1 MEYTNLWYPLMLIA
15 TCLVIGLGMG
25 AFIMR
30 LKLNKDINLLEIDLS
45 VAHER
50 LRELLGQ
57 YNNVRSKKD
66 KVKPTKLDNTFKA
79 ELQLKDDTIDRLN
92 DLREQDQGI
101 IKALNNEGAVAASQI
116 LLLEARISKNK
127 KVAIE
132 REEELKSALD
142 RINNQLDIIAEL
154 ESESKTN
161 TFKEKDT
168 NSEIQELSVAVK
180 ARDMSIERK
189 DKRIQELESVIEEYE
204 GDDGKRLGGGVG
216 NWKRI

>member
-1 MEYTNLWYPLMLIA
+1 MEYTNLWQPFMLIA
-15 TCLVIGLGMG
+15 TCLVTGLGIG
-25 AFIMR
+25 ALLMHR
-30 LKLNKDINLLEIDLS
+30 KLNKDINLLEVDLS

-57 YNNVRSKKD
+57 YNTVRSKKD

-79 ELQLKDDTIDRLN
+79 ELQIKDDKIDRLN

-101 IKALNNEGAVAASQI
+101 IKGLNDEGTIAASQI

-132 REEELKSALD
+132 REVELKDALT
-142 RINNQLDIIAEL
+142 RVNNQLDIIAEL

-168 NSEIQELSVAVK
+168 NSEIQELSVAIK

-189 DKRIQELESVIEEYE
+189 DKRIQELESIIEEYE
-204 GDDGKRLGGGVG
+204 GDDGERLGGGVE

>member
-1 MEYTNLWYPLMLIA
+1 MEYTNLWQPLMLIA

-66 KVKPTKLDNTFKA
+66 KVKPTKLDDSFKA
-79 ELQLKDDTIDRLN
+79 QLQIKDDTIDRLN
-92 DLREQDQGI
+92 SLLESKTTHLEHDSKNLGI
-101 IKALNNEGAVAASQI
+101 AAAQI
-116 LLLEARISKNK
+116 LVLEGRISKNK
-127 KVAIE
+127 KIAIE

-142 RINNQLDIIAEL
+142 RINNQLDIISEL

-168 NSEIQELSVAVK
+168 NSEIQELSIAVK

-204 GDDGKRLGGGVG
+204 GDDGKRLGGGVE

>member
-1 MEYTNLWYPLMLIA
+1 MEYTNLWQPFMLIA
-15 TCLVIGLGMG
+15 TCLVTGLGIG
-25 AFIMR
+25 ALMMHR
-30 LKLNKDINLLEIDLS
+30 KLNKDINLLEVDLS

-50 LRELLGQ
+50 LQELLGQ
-57 YNNVRSKKD
+57 YNVIRSKKTRN
-66 KVKPTKLDNTFKA
+66 KATKLDNSYKA
-79 ELQLKDDTIDRLN
+79 ELQLKDDKIDRLN
-92 DLREQDQGI
+92 DLQDQKEST
-101 IKALNNEGAVAASQI
+101 IKSLVDEGTIAASQI
-116 LLLEARISKNK
+116 LILEDRIAKNK
-127 KVAIE
+127 KIAIE

-142 RINNQLDIIAEL
+142 RINNQLDIISEL

-168 NSEIQELSVAVK
+168 NSEIRELTVAVK

-189 DKRIQELESVIEEYE
+189 DKRIQELESILEDYE

>member
-1 MEYTNLWYPLMLIA
+1 MEYTNLWHPLMLIA

-79 ELQLKDDTIDRLN
+79 ELQLKDDTVDRLN

-116 LLLEARISKNK
+116 LLLEDRISKNK

-154 ESESKTN
+154 ESDSKTN

-189 DKRIQELESVIEEYE
+189 NKRIQELESVIEEYE
-204 GDDGKRLGGGVG
+204 GDDGKRLGGGVE